1 MKSGPKT
8 EYNYYL
14 GGFLYMGRPS
24 FNLSISQENIDH
36 FKTMLNNAMIAEN
49 ISGEQL
55 SEQINGMYTPQY
67 INNLKSYR
75 KDFMPEQKQST
86 AISMIDDSLH
96 ASGVLNSAYA
106 RLFSHCNPFFFRYY
120 AGIIS
125 LNHQL
130 LRNEMLVLSLF
141 PNWKYFSEDS
151 IFNIGRAYGYSV
163 KKSKVAA
170 TLKNLENKYILESC
184 TVNGENCYRII
195 I

>member
-1 MKSGPKT
+1 
-8 EYNYYL
+8 
-14 GGFLYMGRPS
+14 MGRTS
-24 FNLSISQENIDH
+24 FNLSISQENIEH

-55 SEQINGMYTPQY
+55 SEQINGMYTPQS
-67 INNLKSYR
+67 INNLKSYK

-96 ASGVLNSAYA
+96 ASGTINSAYA
-106 RLFSHCNPFFFRYY
+106 QLFSQCNTFFFRYSVTMT
-120 AGIIS
+120 S

-130 LRNEMLVLSLF
+130 LRNEMLVLTLF
-141 PNWKYFSEDS
+141 PTWKYYSEKS

-170 TLKNLENKYILESC
+170 TLKSLETKGILESC
-184 TVNGENCYRII
+184 DVNGENCYRII
-195 I
+195 F